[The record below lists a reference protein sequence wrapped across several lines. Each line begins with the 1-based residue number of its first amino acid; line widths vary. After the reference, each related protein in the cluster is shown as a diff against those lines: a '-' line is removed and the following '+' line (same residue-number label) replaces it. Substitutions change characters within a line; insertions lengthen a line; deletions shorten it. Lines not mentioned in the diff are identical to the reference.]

1 MELNDK
7 IAIYRSADGKTQLEV
22 KVDKDMVWLNVS
34 QMAEL
39 FGRDSKTIRKHIDNA
54 IHEELA
60 GEVVVAKFATTTQHG
75 AMTGK
80 SQTHDVSFYN
90 LDVIISVG
98 YRVKSKNGVEF
109 RRWANRVLKD
119 YLVKGYAVN
128 KALTEQR
135 YSELKQL
142 VAVLGRTVKAQ
153 EILTS
158 EDALNLVA
166 VVTDYTYALDT
177 LDRYDYQQLSLDQ
190 TTNEEK
196 FHATYEGAMNV
207 IRELKEKFGGSRW
220 FANEKD
226 DSFKS
231 SIGQIYQTF
240 DGQDLY
246 PSVEEKAAMLLYL
259 VTKNHSFTDGNKRIA
274 ATLFLWF
281 MAGNGILYNP
291 DGTKRIADNT
301 LVALTLM
308 IAESRTEEK
317 DMMVKVVVNLINK
330 NN

>member
-1 MELNDK
+1 MNLSDK
-7 IAIYRSADGKTQLEV
+7 IVIYRTADGQTTVDV
-22 KVDKDMVWLNVS
+22 KMDGDTVWLS
-34 QMAEL
+34 QAQMAEL
-39 FGRDSKTIRKHIDNA
+39 FQTDRTSILRHIKNIYKTGEL
-54 IHEELA
+54 EENPTCA
-60 GEVVVAKFATTTQHG
+60 FFAQVRTE
-75 AMTGK
+75 GK
-80 SQTHDVSFYN
+80 RTVTRQIPYYN
-90 LDVIISVG
+90 LDMIISVG
-98 YRVKSKNGVEF
+98 YRVNSLRGTQF
-109 RRWANRVLKD
+109 RIWANKVLKE

-135 YSELKQL
+135 YTELKQL

-153 EILTS
+153 EALTS
-158 EDALNLVA
+158 DDALNLVE
-166 VVTDYTYALDT
+166 VVSDYAYALDT
-177 LDRYDYQQLSLDQ
+177 LDKYDYQQLAVEQ
-190 TTNEEK
+190 TTNEAK
-196 FHATYEGAMNV
+196 FRATYEGAMQA
-207 IRELKEKFGGSRW
+207 IEELKAKFGGSQW
-220 FANEKD
+220 FAHEKD
-226 DSFKS
+226 NSFKS

-240 DGQDLY
+240 GGQDLY

-259 VTKNHSFTDGNKRIA
+259 VTKNHSFSDGNKRIA

-317 DMMVKVVVNLINK
+317 DVMVKVVVNLINK